1 MDLVLVSITAL
12 SLSLAAA
19 MGVVVFRLLAEER
32 QRSNARVALL
42 QSAAAQVAHT
52 DFAPA
57 AEPGN
62 LHLRDD
68 VAVGDLFTEA
78 APEPLWCRRAGIAG
92 ALALSLLAGGV
103 MLTWAGRTTDDAGKT
118 TAAAAPLELVA
129 LTQSLQDGVLT
140 VTGAV
145 KNPRSGTTVPQVTA
159 TAVLFGPEG
168 VPVASGQA
176 ALDYATLAPGDE
188 SQFVVAVPVKGAV
201 SRYRVGFRTADGSV
215 VAHVDRRSGA
225 ETVRNAARAGST
237 P

>member
-1 MDLVLVSITAL
+1 MDLVLVSITAV

-19 MGVVVFRLLAEER
+19 MGLVVLKLLAEER
-32 QRSNARVALL
+32 QRSSARVALL
-42 QSAAAQVAHT
+42 QMAAAQVQT
-52 DFAPA
+52 DPAPA

-62 LHLRDD
+62 LHFRDD
-68 VAVGDLFTEA
+68 APVGDMFTEA
-78 APEPLWCRRAGIAG
+78 APEPLWWRRAGIAG
-92 ALALSLLAGGV
+92 ALALSLLAGGLV
-103 MLTWAGRTTDDAGKT
+103 LTWAGRTSGDADK
-118 TAAAAPLELVA
+118 TAAAAVPLELVA
-129 LTQSLQDGVLT
+129 LTHSLQDGVLT

-145 KNPRSGTTVPQVTA
+145 RNPRTGTAVPQVTA

-168 VPVASGQA
+168 SPLASGQA